1 MVSDA
6 KVLVEDVY
14 VKEKNEKVEEFVVV
28 EEGRV

>member
-1 MVSDA
+1 VSDA